1 MSIEWTSF
9 TWGAL
14 VGGVAAFGSG
24 FLKKAGEHVYELFR
38 KKFFPEP
45 LGPIEVDRRF
55 PPTLY
60 KTGSCAWVAETDVA
74 EFEDKGYTHYPH
86 PSGAP
91 KCFRITHDGRRDFKE
106 FLMVRPDAETAA

>member
-38 KKFFPEP
+38 EKFFSEP
-45 LGPIEVDRRF
+45 SGPIEVDRHF
-55 PPTLY
+55 PPSLY
-60 KTGSCAWVAETDVA
+60 KPGGCSWVAETDVA
-74 EFEDKGYTHYPH
+74 EFEDKGYIHYPH

-91 KCFRITHDGRRDFKE
+91 KCFRITPTRGRELKE
-106 FLMVRPDAETAA
+106 FLMVQPDAEKAA